1 MGGKS
6 ESKGTSASSNKGRS
20 VEQRGKD
27 GKKKTI
33 AKKSREGG
41 KAKRKKKVGLL
52 GMASYDPL
60 DGDYDDSGDEDFEV
74 NNHSDDDEPLSKKIK
89 KSSKDKEDRRKKKTG
104 NAGAQKK
111 TRKRTSVVILD
122 SSDDDAPLLKKKG
135 STSQNERKCS
145 LVSFPDEIL
154 LKHLFQP
161 LDQASKCRLTV
172 TCKSLRRLLSS
183 QGVWLELDISMS
195 VTGIRQTK
203 TGRSSQLS
211 PVPLFLLCRDVLKQR
226 RFRHLQS
233 ISMMHLN
240 LGAMGSAPELLVVL
254 FAQCP
259 QLRALN
265 IWNSYCTQPEQG
277 ILNRF
282 LVEKTIVDKCPQL
295 EHLAYCPTENS
306 SVKLV
311 AKGCR

>member
-6 ESKGTSASSNKGRS
+6 ESKGPSASSNKGRS

-33 AKKSREGG
+33 AKKSRAGG

-135 STSQNERKCS
+135 RSATLSVNA
-145 LVSFPDEIL
+145 LAV
-154 LKHLFQP
+154 H
-161 LDQASKCRLTV
+161 RL
-172 TCKSLRRLLSS
+172 S
-183 QGVWLELDISMS
+183 
-195 VTGIRQTK
+195 
-203 TGRSSQLS
+203 
-211 PVPLFLLCRDVLKQR
+211 
-226 RFRHLQS
+226 
-233 ISMMHLN
+233 
-240 LGAMGSAPELLVVL
+240 
-254 FAQCP
+254 
-259 QLRALN
+259 
-265 IWNSYCTQPEQG
+265 
-277 ILNRF
+277 
-282 LVEKTIVDKCPQL
+282 
-295 EHLAYCPTENS
+295 
-306 SVKLV
+306 
-311 AKGCR
+311 